1 MVPSGDERG
10 LATVQAALDDYLRH
24 CLALG
29 GRPYL
34 YGAHRLDRAAADA
47 TYGPDYERLRALQ
60 QALDP
65 SGLLRSEVLP

>member
-1 MVPSGDERG
+1 
-10 LATVQAALDDYLRH
+10 VQAALDDYLRH

-47 TYGPDYERLRALQ
+47 TYGPDYERLRA
-60 QALDP
+60 
-65 SGLLRSEVLP
+65 SGLAFDGYGDLWVSSAAGTLYRVAL